1 MIARDEYDI
10 FGTFY
15 TSVETPETGY
25 DIAESGLP
33 LEAHKA
39 LARWAH
45 KYKVSD
51 DDPVYAAI
59 LAVKIAVDA
68 AVSGGIAADLVHA
81 DLAGIPALMQ
91 KSILDAS
98 KDLEGDLRKILTVT
112 GGEWIMNLQM
122 LVNQSALAGADKLRA
137 AASSLNSDLQGL
149 IDKRKDDGINEWA
162 AAAQKAGHHAAQSIM
177 YRKLVTSSAMVI
189 ALVLFTL
196 CVGAALG
203 ISACLGF
210 GLVQKIDARMYV
222 VKSVAAGYSI
232 QADPDRAGYLLM
244 TPHR

>member
-1 MIARDEYDI
+1 MIDRDEYDI

-15 TSVETPETGY
+15 TPVETPETGY

-33 LEAHKA
+33 HEAHKA
-39 LARWAH
+39 LARWAL

-68 AVSGGIAADLVHA
+68 AVAGGIAADLVHA

-112 GGEWIMNLQM
+112 GGEWIMTLQM
-122 LVNQSALAGADKLRA
+122 LVTQSAVAGADKLRA
-137 AASSLNSDLQGL
+137 AASSLESDLQEL

-162 AAAQKAGHHAAQSIM
+162 AAAQKAGYNAAKSII
-177 YRKLVTSSAMVI
+177 YRKIVTSSAMAI
-189 ALVLFTL
+189 ALILVTL

-203 ISACLGF
+203 ITTCLGF
-210 GLVQKIDARMYV
+210 GLVQKTDARMYV
-222 VKSVAAGYSI
+222 IKSVATGYSVH
-232 QADPDRAGYLLM
+232 ADLERPGYSLL
-244 TPHR
+244 TAHR